1 MGNKVRY
8 KDNSK
13 NQLISD
19 LICPYQR
26 VVESDGVKACSQS
39 ANKSFQERTERYF
52 NIFRY
57 SPVSLWEKDFSEIKL
72 YFDRLKSRGIK
83 DFRKYFEKHP
93 EEVISL
99 AGKVKVVEV
108 NEATLKLYQ
117 ARSLEEFHQGLK
129 LLFNKKSYDVFR
141 EELIALSEGKT
152 EFFSKAVTL
161 TFKGEERHILLK
173 SAVAPGYEET
183 LSKVLVSITD
193 ISDFKQMEKDM
204 QESVEKY
211 RKIFET
217 ANEAIF
223 LADTET
229 GIILEANKKAEE
241 LLGVSTDTIVGM
253 HYTQLHP
260 KEEADRYRNIF
271 QDHVDQ
277 GKLVSENIVMSQKSG
292 AKIPVSISSSV
303 IELKGKKLISGV
315 FREMTQKKLEIVNKY
330 KSNDLRTTSSP
341 EKLTEREREIL
352 LLIASGF
359 TNRQMSE
366 KLCISGKT
374 VVTHRTRIMQ
384 KLDVHKTAGL
394 VRYAIVSGLL
404 E

>member
-1 MGNKVRY
+1 
-8 KDNSK
+8 
-13 NQLISD
+13 
-19 LICPYQR
+19 
-26 VVESDGVKACSQS
+26 
-39 ANKSFQERTERYF
+39 
-52 NIFRY
+52 
-57 SPVSLWEKDFSEIKL
+57 
-72 YFDRLKSRGIK
+72 
-83 DFRKYFEKHP
+83 
-93 EEVISL
+93 
-99 AGKVKVVEV
+99 
-108 NEATLKLYQ
+108 
-117 ARSLEEFHQGLK
+117 
-129 LLFNKKSYDVFR
+129 
-141 EELIALSEGKT
+141 
-152 EFFSKAVTL
+152 
-161 TFKGEERHILLK
+161 
-173 SAVAPGYEET
+173 
-183 LSKVLVSITD
+183 
-193 ISDFKQMEKDM
+193 
-204 QESVEKY
+204 
-211 RKIFET
+211 
-217 ANEAIF
+217 
-223 LADTET
+223 
-229 GIILEANKKAEE
+229 
-241 LLGVSTDTIVGM
+241 M

-394 VRYAIVSGLL
+394 VRYAIASGLL